1 MKILT
6 PRIHGILDFV
16 VVALFALAPTLFG
29 FSGAPAT
36 LSYAL
41 AVIHL
46 ILTLITA
53 FPYGILKLVPFTI
66 HGAIEVIVSIFL
78 VLAPWIFGFAAEEN
92 AKMFYIGS
100 GILIFIVYLTTDYK
114 AAAADPASHTRT
126 A

>member
-29 FSGAPAT
+29 LSGTPAT
-36 LSYAL
+36 ISYAL

-46 ILTLITA
+46 ILTLTTA
-53 FPYGILKLVPFTI
+53 FPYGILKLIPFTV
-66 HGAIEVIVSIFL
+66 HRALEVVVSILL
-78 VLAPWIFGFAAEEN
+78 VLAPWIFGFAAEDN

-114 AAAADPASHTRT
+114 AAEADPASHTRT